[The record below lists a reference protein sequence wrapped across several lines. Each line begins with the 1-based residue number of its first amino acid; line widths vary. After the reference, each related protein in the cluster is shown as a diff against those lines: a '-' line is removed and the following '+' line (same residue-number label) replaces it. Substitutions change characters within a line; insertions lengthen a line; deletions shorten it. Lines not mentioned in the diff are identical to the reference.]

1 MDRRSFIRFGIVGTT
16 TGIIAP
22 RAVLATTS
30 GNPLASPMAGGVYH
44 TKDAPGRWA
53 KKAGLH
59 LPVISKSAG
68 SGGKTVIQVVTGH
81 PMKPDFDHYI
91 VKHMLLDK
99 NFNFIAE
106 HVFNPT
112 KDKQPI
118 SEFSITA
125 TGPIYAM
132 SVCNLHDSW
141 LDMIEV

>member
-22 RAVLATTS
+22 KAVLGASNS
-30 GNPLASPMAGGVYH
+30 GGLNSNMAGGVYH

-59 LPVISKSAG
+59 LPMISKSAG
-68 SGGKTVIQVVTGH
+68 TGGKTTIQVLTGH
-81 PMKPDFDHYI
+81 PMKPDYDHYI
-91 VKHMLLDK
+91 VKHMLLDS

-106 HVFNPT
+106 HIFNPT

-118 SEFSITA
+118 SEFSITQH
-125 TGPIYAM
+125 GPIYAM

-141 LDMIEV
+141 LDVIDV